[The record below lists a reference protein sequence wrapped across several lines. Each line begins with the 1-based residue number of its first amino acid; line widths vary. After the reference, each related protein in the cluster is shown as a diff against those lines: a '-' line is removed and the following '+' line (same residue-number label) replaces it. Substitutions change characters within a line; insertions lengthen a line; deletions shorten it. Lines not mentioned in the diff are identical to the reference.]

1 LAGLAA
7 ETSPIE
13 EAPEGLQ
20 VDFQD
25 VAMPSPEL
33 VPALPRSRHRE
44 NIAAGCT
51 HALGWLPQQAIAA

>member
-1 LAGLAA
+1 
-7 ETSPIE
+7 
-13 EAPEGLQ
+13 
-20 VDFQD
+20 
-25 VAMPSPEL
+25 MPSPEL